1 MNARDKLNELKEL
14 WGLKTDNELA
24 ETLGVT
30 KYSIDNWVKRDKIS
44 NEWLLKISQMT
55 DKTSNLP
62 TTTYTL
68 PLLTIKASAGHGTD
82 LISVDEFD
90 TGTTMVIDKSFF
102 KTPPK
107 ANLKVIQV
115 DGYSMIPMLLPD
127 SFVIFE
133 ETYKF
138 DGDGLYVINYSN
150 QLMVKL
156 LQLTPNGIL
165 KIISKNKDYE
175 SYELSFKDNNEFF
188 KIIGKVI
195 KCIL

>member
-1 MNARDKLNELKEL
+1 MKVVFTN
-14 WGLKTDNELA
+14 
-24 ETLGVT
+24 
-30 KYSIDNWVKRDKIS
+30 
-44 NEWLLKISQMT
+44 
-55 DKTSNLP
+55 
-62 TTTYTL
+62 
-68 PLLTIKASAGHGTD
+68 KA
-82 LISVDEFD
+82 
-90 TGTTMVIDKSFF
+90 DKSFF
-102 KTPPK
+102 KTKPK

-133 ETYKF
+133 ETYKL

-156 LQLTPNGIL
+156 LQITPDGKL
-165 KIISKNKDYE
+165 AIISKNKDYK
-175 SYELSFKDNNEFF
+175 SFELNFKENNEFF

>member
-1 MNARDKLNELKEL
+1 MKIEKIISEVLHN
-14 WGLKTDNELA
+14 GGFKTKKNLA
-24 ETLGVT
+24 EFLG
-30 KYSIDNWVKRDKIS
+30 IDPSAINQ
-44 NEWLLKISQMT
+44 WLRQGNIPERHLNLIEKFIHAPHST
-55 DKTSNLP
+55 D
-62 TTTYTL
+62 TYTL
-68 PLLTIKASAGHGTD
+68 PRLTIKASAGHGTD

-90 TGTTMVIDKSFF
+90 TGETMVIDKSFF
-102 KTPPK
+102 KTKPK

-133 ETYKF
+133 ETYKL

-156 LQLTPNGIL
+156 LQITPDGKL
-165 KIISKNKDYE
+165 AIISKNKDYK
-175 SYELSFKDNNEFF
+175 SFELNFKENNEFF